1 MNAAQ
6 GTMLGLTI
14 AMGGWACSAQQ
25 ATIPF
30 KQLERDAHLSA
41 RLTVPDNE
49 IAITSSVS
57 SSSYSSSS
65 LSPEVVSPEPFVAG
79 YVREPPVPF
88 KAPRTLSSSFY
99 LLNGL
104 HLGMAV
110 FDVEMT
116 QRCIATHHCREGNPL
131 MPSSLA
137 GGLSV
142 NLALVGTGSY
152 ISYRLKKHR
161 ASLWWLSPTV
171 GTASHIVGVT
181 TGLMHQ

>member
-1 MNAAQ
+1 MNTVQ
-6 GTMLGLTI
+6 GTMLGLAI

-30 KQLERDAHLSA
+30 KQLERNAQLSA
-41 RLTVPDNE
+41 RLTVPGNE
-49 IAITSSVS
+49 IASSIS
-57 SSSYSSSS
+57 SSSLYSSS
-65 LSPEVVSPEPFVAG
+65 LSPEVVSLEPYAAS
-79 YVREPPVPF
+79 YVRVPPVPV
-88 KAPRTLSSSFY
+88 ANPRTLSSSFY

-104 HLGMAV
+104 HLGMAI

-116 QRCIATHHCREGNPL
+116 QHCIATHHCREGNPL

-137 GGLSV
+137 GSLSV
-142 NLALVGTGSY
+142 NLVLVGSSSF

-171 GTASHIVGVT
+171 GTAGHTVGVASSIA
-181 TGLMHQ
+181 HQ